1 MTRPAQLPAAGTLD
15 VQSFINAQPLSRY
28 QWRIVLLCFLIVFL
42 DGLDTAAMGF
52 IAPALT
58 QDWGIDRASLG
69 PVMSA
74 ALIGMVF
81 GALGSG
87 PLADRFGRKIV
98 LVVAVFL
105 FGLFSLLSAFS
116 SNIDQLLALRLLT
129 GLGLGAAMPNATTLL
144 SEYTPERLKSLL
156 VTSMFC
162 GFNLGMASG
171 GFVSAKMIPA
181 FGWHS
186 LLLLG
191 GVLPLLLAVVLV
203 VWLPESARYLV
214 VRNRGADKVRQV
226 LAPIAPAE
234 VAVATDFS
242 VPEQKTV
249 QSRNVLK
256 VVFAGTYSA
265 GTLLL
270 WLTYFMG
277 LVIVYLLTSWLPTL
291 MRDSGAS
298 MEQAAFIGALFQF
311 GGVLSAVGVGW
322 AMDKFNPH
330 KVIGVFYLLAGVF
343 AYFVGQSLG
352 QVTLLAT
359 LVLLAGMC
367 INGAQSA
374 MPSLAARFY
383 PTQGRATGVSWML
396 GIGRFG
402 AILGAW
408 IGATLL
414 GLGWNFEQV
423 LTALVVPAAIATAAV
438 VIKGLVSHADAT

>member
-1 MTRPAQLPAAGTLD
+1 MNQAQTNVGASLD
-15 VQSFINAQPLSRY
+15 VQSFINQQPLSRY
-28 QWRIVLLCFLIVFL
+28 QWRVVLLCFLIVFL

-52 IAPALT
+52 IAPALS
-58 QDWGIDRASLG
+58 QEWGIDRASLG

-87 PLADRFGRKIV
+87 PLADRFGRKGV
-98 LVVAVFL
+98 LVGAVL
-105 FGLFSLLSAFS
+105 VFGGFSLASAYAT
-116 SNIDQLLALRLLT
+116 NVDQLLVLRFLT
-129 GLGLGAAMPNATTLL
+129 GLGLGAGMPNATTLL

-162 GFNLGMASG
+162 GFNLGMAGG
-171 GFVSAKMIPA
+171 GFISAKMIPA
-181 FGWHS
+181 YGWHS
-186 LLLLG
+186 LLVVG
-191 GVLPLLLAVVLV
+191 GVLPLLLAVVLM
-203 VWLPESARYLV
+203 VWLPESARFLV
-214 VRNRGADKVRQV
+214 VRNRGTDRVRKT
-226 LAPIAPAE
+226 LSPIAPQMVAE
-234 VAVATDFS
+234 AASFS
-242 VPEQKTV
+242 VPEQKAV
-249 QSRNVLK
+249 AARNVFS
-256 VVFAGTYSA
+256 VIFSGTYGL
-265 GTLLL
+265 GTVLL

-322 AMDKFNPH
+322 AMDRFNPH
-330 KVIGVFYLLAGVF
+330 KVIGIFYLLAGVF
-343 AYFVGQSLG
+343 AYAVGQSLG
-352 QVTLLAT
+352 NITLLAT
-359 LVLLAGMC
+359 LVLVAGMC
-367 INGAQSA
+367 VNGAQSA

-408 IGATLL
+408 SGATLL
-414 GLGWNFEQV
+414 GLGWSFEQV
-423 LTALVVPAAIATAAV
+423 LTALLVPAALATVGV
-438 VIKGLVSHADAT
+438 VVKGLVSHADAT

>member
-1 MTRPAQLPAAGTLD
+1 MNKPQSAVGNCLD

-28 QWRIVLLCFLIVFL
+28 QWRVVILCFLIVFL

-52 IAPALT
+52 IAPALS
-58 QDWGIDRASLG
+58 QEWGIDRASLG

-87 PLADRFGRKIV
+87 PLADRFGRKGV
-98 LVVAVFL
+98 LVGAVL
-105 FGLFSLLSAFS
+105 VFGGFSLASAYAT
-116 SNIDQLLALRLLT
+116 NVDQLLVLRFLT
-129 GLGLGAAMPNATTLL
+129 GLGLGAGMPNATTLL

-162 GFNLGMASG
+162 GFNLGMAGG
-171 GFVSAKMIPA
+171 GFISAKLIPA
-181 FGWHS
+181 YGWHS
-186 LLLLG
+186 LLVIG
-191 GVLPLLLAVVLV
+191 GVLPLLLAVVLLA
-203 VWLPESARYLV
+203 WLPESARFLV
-214 VRNRGADKVRQV
+214 VRNRGADKVRKS
-226 LAPIAPAE
+226 LAPINPE
-234 VAVATDFS
+234 QVAQASSFS
-242 VPEQKTV
+242 VPEQKAV
-249 QSRNVLK
+249 AARNVFA
-256 VVFAGTYSA
+256 VVFSSTYGLGTV
-265 GTLLL
+265 LL

-311 GGVLSAVGVGW
+311 GGVLSAVAVGW
-322 AMDKFNPH
+322 AMDRFNPH
-330 KVIGVFYLLAGVF
+330 KVIGIFYLLAGVF
-343 AYFVGQSLG
+343 AYAVGQSLG
-352 QVTLLAT
+352 NITLLAT
-359 LVLLAGMC
+359 LVLVAGMC
-367 INGAQSA
+367 VNGAQSA

-408 IGATLL
+408 SGATLL

-423 LTALVVPAAIATAAV
+423 LTALLVPAALAAV
-438 VIKGLVSHADAT
+438 GVVVKGLVSHADAT

>member
-1 MTRPAQLPAAGTLD
+1 MTSSAHVPAAGTLD
-15 VQSFINAQPLSRY
+15 VQSFINAQPLSLY
-28 QWRIVLLCFLIVFL
+28 QCRIVLLCFLIVFL

-87 PLADRFGRKIV
+87 PLADRFGRKGV

-105 FGLFSLLSAFS
+105 FGLFSLISAYS
-116 SNIDQLLALRLLT
+116 SNLEQLMALRLLT
-129 GLGLGAAMPNATTLL
+129 GIGLGAAMPNATTLL

-171 GFVSAKMIPA
+171 GFVSAKLIPA
-181 FGWHS
+181 YGWHS

-191 GVLPLLLAVVLV
+191 GVLPLVLAVVLL
-203 VWLPESARYLV
+203 VWLPESARFLV
-214 VRNRGADKVRQV
+214 VRNRGADKVKRA

-234 VAVATDFS
+234 VVAARDFS

-249 QSRNVLK
+249 QSRNVFR
-256 VVFAGTYSA
+256 VIFSGTYSA

-291 MRDSGAS
+291 MRDAGAS
-298 MEQAAFIGALFQF
+298 MEQAAFIGALFQL
-311 GGVLSAVGVGW
+311 GGVLSSVAVGW
-322 AMDKFNPH
+322 AMDRFNPH
-330 KVIGVFYLLAGVF
+330 KVIGIFYCLAGVF
-343 AYFVGQSLG
+343 AYCVGQSLG
-352 QVTLLAT
+352 TVTLLAT
-359 LVLLAGMC
+359 LVLAAGMC
-367 INGAQSA
+367 VNGAQSA

-423 LTALVVPAAIATAAV
+423 LTALMVPAAIATAAV
-438 VIKGLVSHADAT
+438 LIKGLVSHADAT

>member
-1 MTRPAQLPAAGTLD
+1 MTSQAHVPVAGTLD
-15 VQSFINAQPLSRY
+15 VQHFINAQPLSAY
-28 QWRIVLLCFLIVFL
+28 QWRVVLLCFLIVFL

-58 QDWGIDRASLG
+58 QEWGIDRASLG

-87 PLADRFGRKIV
+87 PLADRFGRKLV
-98 LVVAVFL
+98 LVGAVFL
-105 FGLFSLLSAFS
+105 FGLFSLFSAFS
-116 SNIDQLLALRLLT
+116 ANVDQLLVLRFLT

-162 GFNLGMASG
+162 GFNLGMAWG
-171 GFVSAKMIPA
+171 GFVSAKLIPA

-186 LLLLG
+186 LLLIG
-191 GVLPLLLAVVLV
+191 GLLPLLLTLVLLL
-203 VWLPESARYLV
+203 WLPESARYLV
-214 VRNRGADKVRQV
+214 VRNKGDERVRRV
-226 LAPIAPAE
+226 LAPIAPSE
-234 VAVATDFS
+234 VAVASGFS
-242 VPEQKTV
+242 VPEQQTV
-249 QSRNVLK
+249 QSRNVFR
-256 VVFAGTYSA
+256 VIFSGTYSA

-291 MRDSGAS
+291 LRDSGAS
-298 MEQAAFIGALFQF
+298 LEQAASIGALFQL

-322 AMDKFNPH
+322 AMDRFDPH
-330 KVIGVFYLLAGVF
+330 RVIGVFYLLAGVF
-343 AYFVGQSLG
+343 AWLVGQSLG
-352 QVTLLAT
+352 QMTLLAT
-359 LVLLAGMC
+359 LVLVAGMC

-423 LTALVVPAAIATAAV
+423 LTALVLPAALATAAV
-438 VIKGLVSHADAT
+438 LVKGLVSHADAT

>member
-1 MTRPAQLPAAGTLD
+1 MTPIAPVPGAGTLD
-15 VQSFINAQPLSRY
+15 VQAFINAQPLSRY
-28 QWRIVLLCFLIVFL
+28 QWRVVVLCFLIVFL

-52 IAPALT
+52 IAPALSV
-58 QDWGIDRASLG
+58 DWGIDRASLG

-87 PLADRFGRKIV
+87 PLADRYGRKVV

-105 FGLFSLLSAFS
+105 FGLFSLLSAYS
-116 SNIDQLLALRLLT
+116 SNLDQLLILRLLT

-162 GFNLGMASG
+162 GFNLGMACG
-171 GFVSAKMIPA
+171 GFVSAKLIPA
-181 FGWHS
+181 MGWHS
-186 LLLLG
+186 LLMLG
-191 GVLPLLLAVVLV
+191 GILPLILTVVLLI
-203 VWLPESARYLV
+203 WLPESARFLV
-214 VRNRGADKVRQV
+214 VRNRGAERIRKV
-226 LAPIAPAE
+226 LAPIAPLQVNA
-234 VAVATDFS
+234 ARDFS

-249 QSRNVLK
+249 GSRSVFK
-256 VVFAGTYSA
+256 VVFSGTYSA

-298 MEQAAFIGALFQF
+298 MEQSAFIGALFQF

-322 AMDKFNPH
+322 AMDKYNPH
-330 KVIGVFYLLAGVF
+330 KVIGCAYFLAGIF
-343 AYFVGQSLG
+343 AWLVGQSLG
-352 QVTLLAT
+352 NVAVLAT

-408 IGATLL
+408 AGATLL

-423 LTALVVPAAIATAAV
+423 LTALVVPAALAAIAV
-438 VIKGLVSHADAT
+438 LIKGWVSHSDAT

>member
-1 MTRPAQLPAAGTLD
+1 MTSQAHVPVAGTLD
-15 VQSFINAQPLSRY
+15 VQHFINAQPLSAY
-28 QWRIVLLCFLIVFL
+28 QWRVVLLCFLIVFL

-58 QDWGIDRASLG
+58 QEWGIDRASLG

-87 PLADRFGRKIV
+87 PLADRFGRKLV
-98 LVVAVFL
+98 LVGAVFL
-105 FGLFSLLSAFS
+105 FGLFSLFSAFS
-116 SNIDQLLALRLLT
+116 ANVDQLLVLRFLT

-162 GFNLGMASG
+162 GFNLGMAGG
-171 GFVSAKMIPA
+171 GFVSAKLIPA

-186 LLLLG
+186 LLLIG
-191 GVLPLLLAVVLV
+191 GLLPLLLTLVLLL
-203 VWLPESARYLV
+203 WLPESARYLV
-214 VRNRGADKVRQV
+214 VRNKGDERVRRV
-226 LAPIAPAE
+226 LAPIAPSE
-234 VAVATDFS
+234 VAVASGFS
-242 VPEQKTV
+242 VPEQQTV
-249 QSRNVLK
+249 QSRNVFR
-256 VVFAGTYSA
+256 VIFSGTYSA

-291 MRDSGAS
+291 LRDSGAS
-298 MEQAAFIGALFQF
+298 LEQAASIGALFQL

-322 AMDKFNPH
+322 AMDRFDPH
-330 KVIGVFYLLAGVF
+330 RVIGVFYLLAGGF
-343 AYFVGQSLG
+343 AWLVGQSLG
-352 QVTLLAT
+352 QMTLLAT
-359 LVLLAGMC
+359 LVLVAGMC

-423 LTALVVPAAIATAAV
+423 LTALVLPAALATAAV
-438 VIKGLVSHADAT
+438 LVKGLVSHADAT

>member
-1 MTRPAQLPAAGTLD
+1 MTLTASGPATGTLD
-15 VQSFINAQPLSRY
+15 VQAFINAQPLSGY
-28 QWRIVLLCFLIVFL
+28 QWRIVALCFLIVFL

-52 IAPALT
+52 IAPALS
-58 QDWGIDRASLG
+58 QEWGIDRASLG

-87 PLADRFGRKIV
+87 PLADRFGRKVV

-105 FGLFSLLSAFS
+105 FGIFSLASAYS
-116 SNIDQLLALRLLT
+116 SNIDQLLVLRLLT

-162 GFNLGMASG
+162 GFNLGMACG
-171 GFVSAKMIPA
+171 GFVSAKLIPSM
-181 FGWHS
+181 GWHS
-186 LLLLG
+186 LLMLG
-191 GVLPLLLAVVLV
+191 GILPLVLAVVLM
-203 VWLPESARYLV
+203 VWLPESARFLV
-214 VRNRGADKVRQV
+214 VRNRGAEQIRKV
-226 LAPIAPAE
+226 LAPIAPK
-234 VAVATDFS
+234 AVAGVTAFT

-249 QSRNVLK
+249 SSRNVLK
-256 VVFAGTYSA
+256 VIFSGTYSA

-298 MEQAAFIGALFQF
+298 MEQSAFIGALFQF

-322 AMDKFNPH
+322 AMDRYNPH
-330 KVIGVFYLLAGVF
+330 KVIGFAYALAGVF
-343 AYFVGQSLG
+343 AYLVGQSLG
-352 QVTLLAT
+352 NVAVLAT

-383 PTQGRATGVSWML
+383 PTQGRATGV
-396 GIGRFG
+396 
-402 AILGAW
+402 
-408 IGATLL
+408 
-414 GLGWNFEQV
+414 
-423 LTALVVPAAIATAAV
+423 
-438 VIKGLVSHADAT
+438 

>member
-1 MTRPAQLPAAGTLD
+1 MTRLAQLPAAGILD

-249 QSRNVLK
+249 QSCNVLK

>member
-1 MTRPAQLPAAGTLD
+1 MTSQAHVPAAGTLD
-15 VQSFINAQPLSRY
+15 VQRFINAQPLSAY
-28 QWRIVLLCFLIVFL
+28 QWRVVLLCFLIVFL

-58 QDWGIDRASLG
+58 QEWGIDRASLG

-87 PLADRFGRKIV
+87 PLADRFGRKLV
-98 LVVAVFL
+98 LVGAVFL
-105 FGLFSLLSAFS
+105 FGLFSLFSAFS
-116 SNIDQLLALRLLT
+116 ANVDQLLVLRFLT

-162 GFNLGMASG
+162 GFNLGMAGG
-171 GFVSAKMIPA
+171 GFVSAKLIPA

-186 LLLLG
+186 LLLIG
-191 GVLPLLLAVVLV
+191 GLLPLLLTLVLLL
-203 VWLPESARYLV
+203 WLPESARYLV
-214 VRNRGADKVRQV
+214 VRNKGDERVRRV
-226 LAPIAPAE
+226 LAPIAPSE
-234 VAVATDFS
+234 VAVASGFS
-242 VPEQKTV
+242 VPEQQTV
-249 QSRNVLK
+249 QSRNVFR
-256 VVFAGTYSA
+256 VIFSGTYSA

-291 MRDSGAS
+291 LRDSGAS
-298 MEQAAFIGALFQF
+298 LEQAASIGALFQL

-322 AMDKFNPH
+322 AMDRFDPH
-330 KVIGVFYLLAGVF
+330 RVIGVFYLLAGVF
-343 AYFVGQSLG
+343 AWLVGQSLG
-352 QVTLLAT
+352 QMTLLAT
-359 LVLLAGMC
+359 LVLVAGMC

-423 LTALVVPAAIATAAV
+423 LTALVLPAALATAAV
-438 VIKGLVSHADAT
+438 LVKGLVSHADAT

>member
-1 MTRPAQLPAAGTLD
+1 MTLSARGPATGTLD
-15 VQSFINAQPLSRY
+15 VQAFINAQPLSGY
-28 QWRIVLLCFLIVFL
+28 QWRVVALCFLIVFL

-52 IAPALT
+52 IAPALS

-87 PLADRFGRKIV
+87 PLADRFGRKVV

-105 FGLFSLLSAFS
+105 FGLFSLASAYS
-116 SNIDQLLALRLLT
+116 SNIDQLLVLRLLT

-162 GFNLGMASG
+162 GFNLGMACG
-171 GFVSAKMIPA
+171 GFVSAKLIPSM
-181 FGWHS
+181 GWHS
-186 LLLLG
+186 LLMLG
-191 GVLPLLLAVVLV
+191 GILPLILAVVLM
-203 VWLPESARYLV
+203 VWLPESARFLV
-214 VRNRGADKVRQV
+214 VRNRGVERIRKV
-226 LAPIAPAE
+226 LAPIAPKE
-234 VAVATDFS
+234 VAGVTAFS

-249 QSRNVLK
+249 SSRNVLK
-256 VVFAGTYSA
+256 VIFSGTYST

-298 MEQAAFIGALFQF
+298 MEQSAFIGALFQF

-322 AMDKFNPH
+322 AMDRYNPH
-330 KVIGVFYLLAGVF
+330 KVIGVAYAMAGVF
-343 AYFVGQSLG
+343 AWLVGQSLG
-352 QVTLLAT
+352 NVAVLAT
-359 LVLLAGMC
+359 LVLVAGMC

-408 IGATLL
+408 AGATLL
-414 GLGWNFEQV
+414 GLGWSFEQV
-423 LTALVVPAAIATAAV
+423 LTALVVPAALAALAIL
-438 VIKGLVSHADAT
+438 IKGWVSHSDAT

>member
-1 MTRPAQLPAAGTLD
+1 MTRPASLPAAGTLD

-116 SNIDQLLALRLLT
+116 SDIDQLLVLRLLT

-191 GVLPLLLAVVLV
+191 GVLPLLLAVVLLL
-203 VWLPESARYLV
+203 WLPESARYLV

>member
-1 MTRPAQLPAAGTLD
+1 MTSSAHVPAAGTLD
-15 VQSFINAQPLSRY
+15 VQSFINAQPLSMY
-28 QWRIVLLCFLIVFL
+28 QCRIVLLCFLIVFL

-87 PLADRFGRKIV
+87 PLADRFGRKGV

-105 FGLFSLLSAFS
+105 FGLFSLISAYS
-116 SNIDQLLALRLLT
+116 SNLEQLLALRLLT
-129 GLGLGAAMPNATTLL
+129 GIGLGAAMPNATTLL

-171 GFVSAKMIPA
+171 GFVSAKLIPA
-181 FGWHS
+181 YGWHS

-191 GVLPLLLAVVLV
+191 GVLPLVLAVVLLA
-203 VWLPESARYLV
+203 WLPESARFLV
-214 VRNRGADKVRQV
+214 VRNRGADKVKRV

-234 VAVATDFS
+234 VVAARDFS

-249 QSRNVLK
+249 QSRNVFK
-256 VVFAGTYSA
+256 VIFSGTYSA

-291 MRDSGAS
+291 MRDAGAS
-298 MEQAAFIGALFQF
+298 MEQAAFIGALFQL
-311 GGVLSAVGVGW
+311 GGVLSSVAVGW
-322 AMDKFNPH
+322 AMDRFNPH
-330 KVIGVFYLLAGVF
+330 KVIGLFYCLAGVF
-343 AYFVGQSLG
+343 AYCVGQSLG
-352 QVTLLAT
+352 TVTLLAT
-359 LVLLAGMC
+359 LVLAAGMC
-367 INGAQSA
+367 VNGAQSA

-414 GLGWNFEQV
+414 GLGWSFEQV
-423 LTALVVPAAIATAAV
+423 LTALIVPAAIATAAV